1 MELNIAKCLV
11 ISYTRSNTARPLDYS
26 LNGSPLKVVDRV
38 RDLGVIMTPSLSP
51 YEHIMHVTNKAS
63 SMLGFIARTC
73 KDFRSPSTLAIL
85 YKTLVRRLLEYCSVV
100 WSPYQVGHIV
110 LLNRVQVRC
119 LRLLGV
125 KLGYNYLATPVA
137 EIEMLYGM

>member
-11 ISYTRSNTARPLDYS
+11 ISYTRSNTARPSDYS
-26 LNGSPLKVVDRV
+26 LNGSPLKIVDRV

-51 YEHIMHVTNKAS
+51 YEHIMHVKNKAS

-73 KDFRSPSTLAIL
+73 KDFRSPSTSAIL
-85 YKTLVRRLLEYCSVV
+85 YKTLVRPLLEYCSVV

-110 LLNRVQVRC
+110 LLNRVQMYYYWECVIAHPE
-119 LRLLGV
+119 LD
-125 KLGYNYLATPVA
+125 
-137 EIEMLYGM
+137 I